1 MITASLFSQFRRLA
15 AFVTVAI
22 AVAATSGAAGQTTPQ
37 GPAAGA
43 GNQAVSPPADPGAF
57 PAVVAAVNESSISRE
72 ELISRVESIRA
83 QMNLPGGALPLSI
96 YRSVL
101 DELINIEL
109 LYQAA
114 QQAGLAASDE
124 EVEADLADLK
134 SRFPNAEA
142 FEQELAAESMTVDQL
157 KAILRKDLSVQK
169 FVEQKLASAAQVSDA
184 DVRSFYDEHQAEF
197 RQPEQVRLRHILLRV
212 PQDATPEQRRA
223 VRARLLELRK
233 QIVDGG
239 ADFGALAREH
249 SEDPGSKAQGGELV
263 VGRGQTVEAFESA
276 VFALGVGEVSDVVET
291 PYGLHLVKVEE
302 KIPARTVSF
311 EELAPR
317 IREYLE
323 RDKTRAQV
331 ELEVERLRQGAAI
344 QVFL

>member
-1 MITASLFSQFRRLA
+1 MTTEFFSTSPRRLA
-15 AFVTVAI
+15 GLLAATVAM
-22 AVAATSGAAGQTTPQ
+22 TAAGWSAQTATPTQ
-37 GPAAGA
+37 TPGA
-43 GNQAVSPPADPGAF
+43 GNPAVSAPADPSTF
-57 PAVVAAVNESSISRE
+57 PAIVAAVNQSSISRE
-72 ELISRVESIRA
+72 ELVSRVESIRA

-114 QQAGLAASDE
+114 QQAGLAASDA
-124 EVEADLADLK
+124 EVDADLEDLK
-134 SRFPNAEA
+134 SRFPNPQA

-184 DVRSFYDEHQAEF
+184 DVRSFYDQHQAEF
-197 RQPEQVRLRHILLRV
+197 QQPEQVRLRHILLRV
-212 PQDATPEQRRA
+212 PQDATAEQRQA
-223 VRARLLELRK
+223 VRTRLLELRK
-233 QIVDGG
+233 QIVEGG

-263 VGRGQTVEAFESA
+263 VGPGQTVEAFESA
-276 VFALGVGEVSDVVET
+276 AFSLNVGEVSDVVET

-302 KIPARTVSF
+302 KIPARTVPF

-317 IREYLE
+317 IRQFLE
-323 RDKTRAQV
+323 REKTRSQV